1 MKEKGIF
8 LVATL
13 ALLDRVVNTPGVPE
27 YARQKAEPMF
37 ERHLESFKLA
47 VEMGV
52 KIGSGS
58 DAFSDPVTP
67 FGRYNSH
74 EIELQQQAGPSSTE
88 ALRAATSSTAELLGL
103 GRMLGSLEIGRAP
116 CREGGG
122 R

>member
-58 DAFSDPVTP
+58 DAFYDPVTP
-67 FGRYNSH
+67 VGRYKRH
-74 EIELQQQAGPSSTE
+74 EIDLQQQAGLYTPE
-88 ALRAATSSTAELLGL
+88 ALRARHATTDELVGL
-103 GRMLGSLEIGRAP
+103 GELTRRRDAGE
-116 CREGGG
+116 
-122 R
+122 

>member
-13 ALLDRVVNTPGVPE
+13 ALLDRVVTTPGVPE

-67 FGRYNSH
+67 FGRYNTKALA
-74 EIELQQQAGPSSTE
+74 LQQQVSLSYLAP
-88 ALRAATSSTAELLGL
+88 LRADRTSVW
-103 GRMLGSLEIGRAP
+103 
-116 CREGGG
+116 EGK